1 MSCANSAASFALT
14 SSALD
19 YVGIYGNH
27 FHMSLDRD
35 DGSTVDGEPYVKK
48 PEWSVRSPFVRMPW
62 LGDVA
67 EISFRGEK
75 FLLDFRE

>member
-1 MSCANSAASFALT
+1 MKAASFALT
-14 SSALD
+14 SSTLD
-19 YVGIYGNH
+19 YVGIYGNR
-27 FHMSLDRD
+27 FRMFLDRD
-35 DGSTVDGEPYVKK
+35 DGSTIDGEPYVKK

-75 FLLDFRE
+75 MLLAFRE